1 MKIQI
6 LVFIIYIISISSF
19 NLRQTKQRQSYDSYV
34 FSLQWPSGYC
44 KVNDCSINLD
54 SLEKNALTIH
64 GLWPSLKSGKMLQIC
79 THGVRINEDNSELFD
94 LMRKYWP
101 SFKGSSKEFWTHEYN
116 KHGYCMVQE
125 NGWDDYE
132 DYFGNAL
139 YLYFRDYQN
148 LLKEAFPDYKRR
160 IIYNLDIKEMREK
173 KYGNE
178 LYSTVDM
185 SRKKISDISDIKKN
199 YDFMMENKLKTY
211 EQNREI
217 MHYTNKIK
225 KNIENIE
232 EKMIGLL
239 CEVNKYDGN

>member
-173 KYGNE
+173 IQKIIPGATFKMTCQKGFIVGFNFYLE
-178 LYSTVDM
+178 KDFTPSTK
-185 SRKKISDISDIKKN
+185 SR
-199 YDFMMENKLKTY
+199 F
-211 EQNREI
+211 
-217 MHYTNKIK
+217 TNSCSSGRLFF
-225 KNIENIE
+225 E
-232 EKMIGLL
+232 
-239 CEVNKYDGN
+239 